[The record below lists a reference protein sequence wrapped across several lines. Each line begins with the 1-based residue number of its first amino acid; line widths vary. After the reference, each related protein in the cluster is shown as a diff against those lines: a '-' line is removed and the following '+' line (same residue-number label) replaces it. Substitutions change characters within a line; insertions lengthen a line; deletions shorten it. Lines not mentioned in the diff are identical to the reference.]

1 MVGEMAGLQSQS
13 GRRVQSTVA
22 VEKLTR
28 QNNGRKHFA
37 LGSPTNDVL
46 SFPRHFLSLQFGC
59 LGRREFFK
67 SHACSQQLRSVS
79 WERMIEATNKL
90 SVRQCLTQEYFVVQS
105 SSHENTVWYFDT
117 SRNRSCCGCWNRCR
131 R

>member
-59 LGRREFFK
+59 LGRKGSFSTATPDFNSYERTNRKWSLWIEP
-67 SHACSQQLRSVS
+67 SINLRCQLSGRH
-79 WERMIEATNKL
+79 L
-90 SVRQCLTQEYFVVQS
+90 FVLP
-105 SSHENTVWYFDT
+105 FL
-117 SRNRSCCGCWNRCR
+117 R
-131 R
+131 